1 MNKIRQFISI
11 SNAFTK
17 ESFRNKV
24 EVFFTFFFP
33 LIFLIMFGSFFG
45 GSEELSQITAG
56 IYIEQSVEGITMEDL
71 KSDSAKLSPYQEKNQ
86 MYEDVR
92 KGTIDTGMI
101 VKSGEIIFIY
111 KEGDIS
117 KTSTIKL
124 LQNTYKTQIEEKVNQ
139 VNKIIEVKSH
149 SVSLGDSESV
159 SQSDYIMAGV
169 IAISILSS
177 GLFSVI
183 SIFGYYKEKGVLKR
197 IIATP
202 VKPMSFV
209 MGATLSR
216 LLLGFLTAF
225 LMLGVNRYLF
235 SSNFS
240 VKWLPFTLTI
250 ICSTLGMMSFG
261 LILVMIF
268 TKSRTADSIATALFV
283 VMLFFSG
290 VYFSLD
296 LLPRVFRYISLFMP
310 VRYVAEL
317 IRFVTGVEDISW
329 NYFFSVNAVFLISG
343 IILIQISAK
352 RFLRPD

>member
-1 MNKIRQFISI
+1 MNKVKQFLSI
-11 SNAFTK
+11 SSAFTK
-17 ESFRNKV
+17 ETFRNKV

-33 LIFLIMFGSFFG
+33 LIFLIMFGTFFG
-45 GSEELSQITAG
+45 GSEKLSNISAG
-56 IYIEQSVEGITMEDL
+56 IYIDKGVENVSLDIL
-71 KSDSAKLSPYQEKNQ
+71 KSDGTDLLSYQEKNEL
-86 MYEDVR
+86 YKDVEE
-92 KGTIDTGMI
+92 GTVDTGII
-101 VKSGEIIFIY
+101 VELEEIIFIY

-124 LQNTYKTQIEEKVNQ
+124 LQNTYKTQIEEAFNH
-139 VNKIIEVKSH
+139 VNKIVEVSNH
-149 SVSLGDSESV
+149 AVSLGESESV
-159 SQSDYIMAGV
+159 SQSDFIMAGV

-202 VKPMSFV
+202 IRPMSFV

-216 LLLGFLTAF
+216 LLMSFLTAF
-225 LMLGVNRYLF
+225 LMLGVNRFLF
-235 SSNFS
+235 RSNFS
-240 VKWLPFTLTI
+240 IKWMPFLLTI
-250 ICSTLGMMSFG
+250 VCSTLGMMSLG

-268 TKSRTADSIATALFV
+268 TKARTADSVATALFV

-296 LLPRVFRYISLFMP
+296 LLPRVFQYIAMFMP
-310 VRYVAEL
+310 VKYVAEL
-317 IRFVTGVEDISW
+317 MRFVTGVENISW
-329 NYFFSVNAVFLISG
+329 NYFFSVNAVLFISG
-343 IILIQISAK
+343 IILIQISAS